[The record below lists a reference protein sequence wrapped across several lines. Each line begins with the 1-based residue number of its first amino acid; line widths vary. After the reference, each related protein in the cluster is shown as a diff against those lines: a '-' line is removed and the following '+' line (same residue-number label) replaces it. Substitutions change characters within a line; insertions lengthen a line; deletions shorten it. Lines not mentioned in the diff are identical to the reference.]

1 MYQSVYVL
9 IIMGAETFVLTIL
22 VELELMGE
30 SKAETW
36 DFVCGVI
43 LCATW
48 VIVILGHH
56 IYIALRMY
64 CFRDYRSLRNFKHSL
79 KIFRHDLC
87 K

>member
-9 IIMGAETFVLTIL
+9 IIMGVETFVLTIL

-36 DFVCGVI
+36 DFVCGMI
-43 LCATW
+43 LCTTW

-64 CFRDYRSLRNFKHSL
+64 CLRDYHSLRNFTHSL
-79 KIFRHDLC
+79 KIFRHDVC